1 MEYELFF
8 TALGWTINGWGVL
21 PCQPGS
27 KSLVP
32 GYGPHKGVIKSPG
45 DVEFWFRYRF
55 TNIAVVCPD
64 DCIILDFDDAE
75 LYQLFCERRPEAAAS
90 YTEYTPRGGA
100 HIFFRYDKE
109 FQIIN
114 TLPGLEVKTVALVH
128 PSIVNGLGYSITEER
143 PLLKIDPRT
152 ALDGFCTVKE
162 HKPPEGAVSHA
173 SGVPRV
179 ENRGNFGRLLKVK
192 HAWPILD
199 YFAFFDSRIVLT
211 GHGRFRSGLCP
222 WHKDKRPSLWVD
234 TVRDLWG
241 CHGCKA
247 SGDVINW
254 HMRLKGFASVAAAV
268 YDLDSHIF
276 KVAL

>member
-8 TALGWTINGWGVL
+8 TALGWTMNGWGVL

-32 GYGPHKGVIKSPG
+32 GYGPYKGVIKSPG
-45 DVEFWFRYRF
+45 SVGFWFRERGA
-55 TNIAVVCPD
+55 NIAVVCPD

-75 LYQLFCERRPEAAAS
+75 LYQLFCEQRPEAAAS
-90 YTEYTPRGGA
+90 YTEFTPRGGA
-100 HIFFRYDKE
+100 HVFLRVGKE
-109 FQIIN
+109 YKLTT
-114 TLPGLEVKTVALVH
+114 TLTGLEIKRVALVH
-128 PSIVNGLGYSITEER
+128 PSIVNGLGYQITEGR
-143 PLLKIDPRT
+143 PLLKIEPKT
-152 ALDGFCTVKE
+152 ALDGFCIVKWSN
-162 HKPPEGAVSHA
+162 PPAEAVSHVQ
-173 SGVPRV
+173 GLPRV
-179 ENRGNFGRLLKVK
+179 QNKANFGRLAEVK
-192 HAWPILD
+192 AEWPILD
-199 YFAFFDSRIVLT
+199 YFTFFEPHLVLT
-211 GHGRFRSGLCP
+211 GRGRFRSGLCP

-241 CHGCKA
+241 CHGCKS

-268 YDLDSHIF
+268 YDLDSYIV